1 MESNFRFNLCEN
13 KKFLL
18 LVTDLRISEPVQK
31 AINLPVPGTLRIS
44 CEYTGPKDDHVL
56 WSKNFVRMGNLDGF
70 VRSSTEQLSG
80 GRVTITDT
88 ITKETTEFLDSGN
101 YTCYVPNSTLSDTLT
116 VHASKYKELRP

>member
-31 AINLPVPGTLRIS
+31 VINLPVPGTLRIS
-44 CEYTGPKDDHVL
+44 CEYTGPKEDHVF

-116 VHASKYKELRP
+116 VHASKNKELRP